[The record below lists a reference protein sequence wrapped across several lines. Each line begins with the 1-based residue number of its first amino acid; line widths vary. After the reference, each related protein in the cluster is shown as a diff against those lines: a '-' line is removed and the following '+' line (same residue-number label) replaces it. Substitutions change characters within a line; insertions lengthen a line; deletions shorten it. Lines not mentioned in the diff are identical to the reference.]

1 MTVSAKTDYT
11 TVTETWGLAAS
22 PEQLAMIYCRYK
34 MAGDLAEGKRVL
46 EIGCGSGMGLAY
58 LQRRAAVAVGGDPSE
73 ALLAEA
79 RRHLPD
85 MQLVQLGAEQLP
97 FPDRSFDV
105 VLMLE
110 VIYYIPDLGRAFAE
124 CRRVLTPGGRLMVSL
139 PNRDRPDFNP
149 SPFSLRYPNAPELAQ
164 LFRDHGFQPRI
175 YGGFPLE
182 VASSR
187 DRLLTPLR
195 HVAVRYRL
203 IPRSMRAKALLKR
216 LLYGRLPKLGAI
228 HEGMAE
234 FPPLVELG
242 DPASGT
248 SRFKSFYA
256 VGEAT
261 GRETG

>member
-1 MTVSAKTDYT
+1 MTDYT
-11 TVTETWGLAAS
+11 TVTETWGLPAS
-22 PEQLAMIYCRYK
+22 PEQLAMAYCRYK

-79 RRHLPD
+79 RQHLPQA
-85 MQLVQLGAEQLP
+85 QLVRLDAQQLP
-97 FPDRSFDV
+97 FPDESFDV

-110 VIYYIPDLGRAFAE
+110 VIYYIADVDRAFAE
-124 CRRVLTPGGRLMVSL
+124 CRRVLRPGGQLLVCL

-149 SPFSLRYPNAPELAQ
+149 SPFSIRYPNALELAQ
-164 LFRDHGFQPRI
+164 LFRAHGFQPRI
-175 YGGFPLE
+175 FGGFPVE
-182 VASSR
+182 GASAR

-216 LLYGRLPKLGAI
+216 LLYGRLPRLEAI
-228 HEGMAE
+228 RDGMAE
-234 FPPLVELG
+234 YPPLVELDQDVG
-242 DPASGT
+242 SVR
-248 SRFKSFYA
+248 SFKNLYG
-256 VGEAT
+256 VGEAA
-261 GRETG
+261 